1 MTEEPK
7 QKNKLISFLG
17 GKTSYYVTGLVILL
31 CIAVLLLQQVSFLFH
46 PIAVVIRTILPPAIF
61 ALILYYVLDPLVDFL
76 EAKGLRRTLSLAIVY
91 LAVIGLLVLG
101 SFQLFPMI
109 QQQTVDL
116 IQQLPKLFNDF
127 QDSMQT
133 FMDKTPFAENFDSAI
148 QSIDTITDD
157 LSNFVNENWQDGL
170 KGLGNV
176 FSAVSSIGVTLF
188 VGPLMAFFLI
198 KNPQAFYHRL
208 MDLIPPKFRRDTHEL
223 LKVADAQIG
232 AYLKGQVIA
241 SLILG
246 AGYWVLFLLVGLKY
260 ATVIALAAGLLNI
273 IPYIGAFIA
282 FLPGLFVAFQDSSFM
297 VIKFVV
303 AWFAWQLIHGDLVV
317 PRVMGD
323 RMKIHPITILVVL
336 LVMGDL
342 LGFVGVIFGIPI
354 YALVK
359 MLVIFAFRKFKQRYN
374 HYFGKDG
381 KYRQT
386 EFTEDDY

>member
-7 QKNKLISFLG
+7 QKNKLIPFLG

-46 PIAVVIRTILPPAIF
+46 PIAVVIRTTLPPAIF

-109 QQQTVDL
+109 QQQTLDL
-116 IQQLPKLFNDF
+116 FQQLPKLFNDF
-127 QDSMQT
+127 QAGLQN
-133 FMDKTPFAENFDSAI
+133 FMDQTPFAESFDSAI
-148 QSIDTITDD
+148 KSVDTITDD

-208 MDLIPPKFRRDTHEL
+208 MDLIPPKFRRHTHEL

-246 AGYWVLFLLVGLKY
+246 AGYWVLFMLIGLKY

-273 IPYIGAFIA
+273 IPYVGAFIA

-297 VIKFVV
+297 VIKFVA
-303 AWFAWQLIHGDLVV
+303 AWFIWQLIHGDLVV